1 MTVMERDNHIQVVI
15 YIILSAF
22 IFSTMEV
29 ALKLSGAQ
37 FDPLQLTAL
46 RFFIGG
52 LCLLPLAVSGL
63 RQRSVTLTKSDFAYL
78 IFLGVFCICVS
89 MMFFQF
95 GVMNSNASTAAVIFS
110 CNPMFTMA
118 FAHFLTEEKFT
129 KRKGVALAVS
139 MVGLVIIARPWD
151 LAPGNTAKGLLFTVS
166 AALTF
171 GLYSAIGKKRI
182 GRIGGLPQTSISF
195 IFGSIVLLAATGA
208 MGRPVFSGIS
218 MDNILLLLYLGTGLG
233 YLFYFK
239 AIEVGSAAKGSIV
252 FFLKP
257 MISPIIALVMLKET
271 ITLNTVIGVA
281 ILLVGS
287 CINMT
292 GQKKAA

>member
-95 GVMNSNASTAAVIFS
+95 GVMNSN
-110 CNPMFTMA
+110 
-118 FAHFLTEEKFT
+118 
-129 KRKGVALAVS
+129 R
-139 MVGLVIIARPWD
+139 
-151 LAPGNTAKGLLFTVS
+151 
-166 AALTF
+166 
-171 GLYSAIGKKRI
+171 
-182 GRIGGLPQTSISF
+182 
-195 IFGSIVLLAATGA
+195 
-208 MGRPVFSGIS
+208 
-218 MDNILLLLYLGTGLG
+218 
-233 YLFYFK
+233 
-239 AIEVGSAAKGSIV
+239 
-252 FFLKP
+252 
-257 MISPIIALVMLKET
+257 
-271 ITLNTVIGVA
+271 
-281 ILLVGS
+281 
-287 CINMT
+287 
-292 GQKKAA
+292 